1 MRVILFVSC
10 EFLPNLQNP
19 ASQAIFLMVFIDRE
33 ENERR
38 VKQVL
43 VELGED
49 LRIAAEK
56 EVEGLPLPMRDTEI
70 ERFCK
75 QAKSSVLQRF
85 AIKFSLCSLLFSYF
99 IRLHWWIHLQFLSA
113 VTFTVQNLKLLEIVL
128 L

>member
-19 ASQAIFLMVFIDRE
+19 ASQAIFLMVLIGRE

-70 ERFCK
+70 EHFCK

-85 AIKFSLCSLLFSYF
+85 AIKLSLCSLLF
-99 IRLHWWIHLQFLSA
+99 
-113 VTFTVQNLKLLEIVL
+113 
-128 L
+128 

>member
-70 ERFCK
+70 ERLCK

-99 IRLHWWIHLQFLSA
+99 IRLH
-113 VTFTVQNLKLLEIVL
+113 
-128 L
+128 

>member
-1 MRVILFVSC
+1 
-10 EFLPNLQNP
+10 
-19 ASQAIFLMVFIDRE
+19 MVFIDRE

-99 IRLHWWIHLQFLSA
+99 IRLH
-113 VTFTVQNLKLLEIVL
+113 
-128 L
+128 